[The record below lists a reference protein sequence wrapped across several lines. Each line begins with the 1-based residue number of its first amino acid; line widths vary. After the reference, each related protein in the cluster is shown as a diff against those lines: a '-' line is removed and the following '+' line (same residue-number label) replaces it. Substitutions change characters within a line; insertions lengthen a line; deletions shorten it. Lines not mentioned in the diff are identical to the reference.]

1 MKNSRGGQCNNV
13 NINRMFD
20 LEHEDQKLRK
30 MHCDT
35 AVEQVHMQEHIHTIS
50 LPISNFINSLSVS
63 SSPIYMI
70 YLLDKGKLIW
80 KRVVNCENIAR
91 SKQNSS
97 LDQV

>member
-50 LPISNFINSLSVS
+50 PYLQLHKFLKCIKFSNIHDIFARQRKADLEKSC
-63 SSPIYMI
+63 
-70 YLLDKGKLIW
+70 KLW
-80 KRVVNCENIAR
+80 KYC
-91 SKQNSS
+91 
-97 LDQV
+97 

>member
-20 LEHEDQKLRK
+20 LEHEDQKIRK

-63 SSPIYMI
+63 SSPIYDI
-70 YLLDKGKLIW
+70 FARQRKADLEKSCKLW
-80 KRVVNCENIAR
+80 KYC
-91 SKQNSS
+91 
-97 LDQV
+97 